1 MVRARRVV
9 VGDAE
14 VAACVAVTGG
24 LIAAVTPY
32 DRVPSVPTVV
42 TLGDDEVLLPGLVDT
57 HVHVNEPGRTEW
69 EGFAT
74 ATRAAAA
81 GGVTTILDMPLNS
94 VPATTTLA
102 ALDLKRSVAQ
112 GQAYVDVGFWGGAVP
127 DNLADLAALHEAGVF
142 GF

>member
-14 VAACVAVTGG
+14 VAACVAVTDG

-57 HVHVNEPGRTEW
+57 LRQ
-69 EGFAT
+69 
-74 ATRAAAA
+74 
-81 GGVTTILDMPLNS
+81 I
-94 VPATTTLA
+94 
-102 ALDLKRSVAQ
+102 ALLR
-112 GQAYVDVGFWGGAVP
+112 
-127 DNLADLAALHEAGVF
+127 LEALL
-142 GF
+142 